1 MARYL
6 VAHFLPTALFSLKD
20 SQATNAAGKTL
31 LVPSPYAV
39 KMALLDVAAR
49 AYGLENAK
57 SVFVWIKPL
66 ELRTSP
72 PKFACVTNAFI
83 KVQKPWE
90 PPKAKGANAAEAR
103 IKAIKENK
111 APFFPSIAFR
121 EYTQFHGEF
130 RIAFDISKLSTTQL
144 ETLQKLLIRVNY
156 FGKRGGFMQF
166 TNLSELEE
174 LDASFVT
181 MTGDQKRS
189 SGSVMHYLDDFG
201 AKMTWA
207 MVDIYDK
214 KQPDREVK
222 AGLLPYQLKRSSKR
236 SSLYER
242 VQ

>member
-31 LVPSPYAV
+31 LVPSPYSV

-57 SVFVWIKPL
+57 EVFVWIKPL
-66 ELRTSP
+66 EIRTSP

-83 KVQKPWE
+83 KIQR
-90 PPKAKGANAAEAR
+90 PPKDPKPNE
-103 IKAIKENK
+103 
-111 APFFPSIAFR
+111 PFKPTIAFR
-121 EYTQFHGEF
+121 EYAQFHGEF
-130 RIAFDISKLSTTQL
+130 RIAFDISKLSTPQL
-144 ETLQKLLIRVNY
+144 ETLQKLLMHVNY

-207 MVDIYDK
+207 MVDVYDK